1 MAFKTE
7 IHQTD
12 KHDHRVD
19 PRLSLAQLNNEA
31 DAMLGP
37 CKTLNQEEREQ
48 AEHIYQQMDAIWQ
61 SVIDSA
67 GEHISDRVIE
77 DFLASSQYPVMQE
90 LEDSLQRLY
99 ELQPFTGLSQAQYQW
114 IKALN
119 ILLDELNNETRC
131 RLTTANTKQHNRGQR
146 DCSPSKF
153 TAVHSIYKYSH

>member
-1 MAFKTE
+1 MALKTE
-7 IHQTD
+7 IHQANE
-12 KHDHRVD
+12 HAHRVD
-19 PRLSLAQLNNEA
+19 RGLTPAKLNEEA

-37 CKTLNQEEREQ
+37 FKILNQEERKQ

-67 GEHISDRVIE
+67 GEYISDGVIE
-77 DFLASSQYPVMQE
+77 DFLASSQSPVMQE

-114 IKALN
+114 IRELN
-119 ILLDELNNETRC
+119 NLLDELNNETRC
-131 RLTTANTKQHNRGQR
+131 RLTTANTKQHNCGQR

-153 TAVHSIYKYSH
+153 TATHSIYKYSH